1 MKSSLTADLSLHPI
15 VYADLHLHSHFS
27 DGTFTPEE
35 ICQEAVKHGL
45 STVALTD
52 HDTLEGW
59 PRMARACELGGLE
72 FVPGTELTAEHN
84 GTEVHI
90 LGYWINGNS
99 PALASRLAGFQAV
112 RVNRIRDMVHR
123 LNERGVPL
131 TAEAVFKIANCRAPG
146 RPHVARALVQ
156 EGFCKDFD
164 DAFDRYL
171 KKGRP
176 AWVPKTRMD
185 SEEAINLIHDA
196 GGVAVLAHPGLY
208 KKDEM
213 IPEIAAE
220 GIDGIE
226 CWHTK
231 HPPDSAQRYEGLAST
246 LGLAATGGSDCHGM
260 SKGQPLIGRVK
271 VPYQK
276 VVSLKEKR
284 RTPGESGRL
293 SNQN

>member
-1 MKSSLTADLSLHPI
+1 M
-15 VYADLHLHSHFS
+15 YADLHLHSHFS
-27 DGTFTPEE
+27 DGTFTPEQ
-35 ICQEAVKHGL
+35 ICIQAKRHGL

-52 HDTLEGW
+52 HDTLEGCD
-59 PRMARACELGGLE
+59 RMAAACDLGGLE
-72 FVPGTELTAEHN
+72 FIPGTELTAEHR
-84 GTEVHI
+84 GKEVHI
-90 LGYWINGNS
+90 LGYWIDGDS

-131 TAEAVFKIANCRAPG
+131 EAETVFKLANCHSPG

-185 SEEAINLIHDA
+185 SIEAIGLIHGA

-208 KKDEM
+208 KDDEL

-220 GIDGIE
+220 GIDGLE

-231 HPPDSAQRYEGLAST
+231 HSPDSAQRYEGLANS
-246 LGLAATGGSDCHGM
+246 LGIVPTGGSDCHGLA
-260 SKGQPLIGRVK
+260 KGQPLIGRIK
-271 VPYQK
+271 VPYAN
-276 VVSLKEKR
+276 VSTLKETR
-284 RTPGESGRL
+284 RRRQGGDAPAAPTL
-293 SNQN
+293 N